1 MTETTDTTTKWNRF
15 TTILT
20 TTAKTTYNVVKYA
33 AVALLTGF
41 ALHVKMTMNTLF
53 DAMDEGVAAFND
65 VRRGNYKDAL
75 KHAANGV
82 LGWVTATFTIQ
93 LFSDMIRAIPK
104 AALKHKGS
112 RKLMLKAALAASWP
126 LILTCALTFLA
137 VLAAKKLSAAKDW
150 YDFYSEMGDH
160 FENEDYTTDDAAEI
174 NFGDE
179 ESTAA

>member
-41 ALHVKMTMNTLF
+41 AIQVRMTVTSLF
-53 DAMDEGVAAFND
+53 TSMDKCVEAFND
-65 VRRGNYKDAL
+65 FRQGNHKDGL
-75 KHAANGV
+75 INAANGLIEYSMAV
-82 LGWVTATFTIQ
+82 
-93 LFSDMIRAIPK
+93 FSMRLLAEMIRDIPQ
-104 AALKHKGS
+104 AALKHKGT

-126 LILTCALTFLA
+126 LILTCALTFLT

-150 YDFYSEMGDH
+150 YDFYSEMNDH
-160 FENEDYTTDDAAEI
+160 FENEDFTTDDAADI

-179 ESTAA
+179 ESAAA